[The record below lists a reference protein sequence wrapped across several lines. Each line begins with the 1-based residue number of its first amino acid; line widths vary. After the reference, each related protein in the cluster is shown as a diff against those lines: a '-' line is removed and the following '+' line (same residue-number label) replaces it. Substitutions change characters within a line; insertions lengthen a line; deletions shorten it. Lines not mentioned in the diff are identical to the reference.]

1 MLKRTKQKRLF
12 LVGGKIF
19 HLVRSCG
26 IQFSRD
32 SIRTFNDRM
41 KYQGCDEESSYWF
54 LSALAS
60 NFPLIT
66 NSAVTIDV
74 QDAGVGAPGRYS

>member
-26 IQFSRD
+26 IQFPCD
-32 SIRTFNDRM
+32 SIHTFNDRM
-41 KYQGCDEESSYWF
+41 KYKGCEQSSYWF

-60 NFPLIT
+60 NLSLIT
-66 NSAVTIDV
+66 NLAVGIDV
-74 QDAGVGAPGRYS
+74 QDAGRCAPGGYS